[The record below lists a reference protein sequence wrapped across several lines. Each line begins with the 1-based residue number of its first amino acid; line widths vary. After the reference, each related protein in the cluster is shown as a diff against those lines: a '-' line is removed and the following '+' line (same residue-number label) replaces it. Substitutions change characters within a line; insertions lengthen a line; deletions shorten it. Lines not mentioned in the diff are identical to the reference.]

1 LLDAIVPYSKSKTVK
16 YVATLFIVLI
26 TITGVIASL
35 GLGTAQVVNGINYA
49 FKVDYGNN
57 FLLLMVILIGVVA
70 TYSALTGIN
79 KVIKFLADF
88 DFTFSI
94 ILMLFIALFLNFNTF
109 MFQTFTAFT
118 IISFIFLK

>member
-1 LLDAIVPYSKSKTVK
+1 
-16 YVATLFIVLI
+16 
-26 TITGVIASL
+26 
-35 GLGTAQVVNGINYA
+35 
-49 FKVDYGNN
+49 
-57 FLLLMVILIGVVA
+57 MVILIGVVA

-109 MFQTFTAFT
+109 MFQTAFYNYIIHFFEMSLSLGSYKTSETFTQEWTVFFGLLASWFR
-118 IISFIFLK
+118 SLGFYR

>member
-1 LLDAIVPYSKSKTVK
+1 MPLK
-16 YVATLFIVLI
+16 LI
-26 TITGVIASL
+26 M
-35 GLGTAQVVNGINYA
+35 GII
-49 FKVDYGNN
+49 
-57 FLLLMVILIGVVA
+57 LLLMVILIGVA

-109 MFQTFTAFT
+109 MFQTTFLQLYH
-118 IISFIFLK
+118 SFF

>member
-1 LLDAIVPYSKSKTVK
+1 MLLRTFFVIV
-16 YVATLFIVLI
+16 INH
-26 TITGVIASL
+26 GVIASL
-35 GLGTAQVVNGINYA
+35 GLAQVVNGINYA
-49 FKVDYGNN
+49 FKVDYGNI

-94 ILMLFIALFLNFNTF
+94 ILMLFIALFLNNTF
-109 MFQTFTAFT
+109 LCFKLYFLQLYH
-118 IISFIFLK
+118 SFF

>member
-1 LLDAIVPYSKSKTVK
+1 
-16 YVATLFIVLI
+16 
-26 TITGVIASL
+26 
-35 GLGTAQVVNGINYA
+35 
-49 FKVDYGNN
+49 
-57 FLLLMVILIGVVA
+57 M
-70 TYSALTGIN
+70 TGIN

-118 IISFIFLK
+118 IISFIFWNVCLSEVIRPRNFHTRMDRLLLGFWLAFPFTGVLSLEYLKVEL

>member
-1 LLDAIVPYSKSKTVK
+1 
-16 YVATLFIVLI
+16 
-26 TITGVIASL
+26 
-35 GLGTAQVVNGINYA
+35 
-49 FKVDYGNN
+49 
-57 FLLLMVILIGVVA
+57 MVILIGVIA

-94 ILMLFIALFLNFNTF
+94 DVVHPLFLNFNTF
-109 MFQTFTAFT
+109 MFQTLLLFT

>member
-1 LLDAIVPYSKSKTVK
+1 MPLK
-16 YVATLFIVLI
+16 LI
-26 TITGVIASL
+26 M
-35 GLGTAQVVNGINYA
+35 GII
-49 FKVDYGNN
+49 
-57 FLLLMVILIGVVA
+57 LLLMVILIGVVA

-118 IISFIFLK
+118 IISFF

>member
-1 LLDAIVPYSKSKTVK
+1 MPLK
-16 YVATLFIVLI
+16 LI
-26 TITGVIASL
+26 M
-35 GLGTAQVVNGINYA
+35 GII
-49 FKVDYGNN
+49 
-57 FLLLMVILIGVVA
+57 LLLMVILIGVIA

-118 IISFIFLK
+118 IISFIF

>member
-1 LLDAIVPYSKSKTVK
+1 
-16 YVATLFIVLI
+16 
-26 TITGVIASL
+26 
-35 GLGTAQVVNGINYA
+35 
-49 FKVDYGNN
+49 
-57 FLLLMVILIGVVA
+57 MVILIGVVA

-109 MFQTFTAFT
+109 MFQTFTAFYN
-118 IISFIFLK
+118 ISFIFLK

>member
-1 LLDAIVPYSKSKTVK
+1 MPLK
-16 YVATLFIVLI
+16 LI
-26 TITGVIASL
+26 M
-35 GLGTAQVVNGINYA
+35 GI
-49 FKVDYGNN
+49 
-57 FLLLMVILIGVVA
+57 FLLLMVILIGVS
-70 TYSALTGIN
+70 YLFSITGIN